1 MHLASILKPFIGNVL
16 PLIAF
21 LVRNRS
27 ILFEEMPVS
36 VKVRLNRNTQH
47 VANNKQSSSRSTEC

>member
-1 MHLASILKPFIGNVL
+1 MNLASILKPFIGNVL

-21 LVRNRS
+21 LIRNRS

-47 VANNKQSSSRSTEC
+47 IA